1 MLTLELIVRI
11 IQTGY
16 FMSDIKTLVN
26 DFKSYLTKQDL
37 SKNTIRN
44 YSADID
50 NFVHWYDEQH
60 GEEIRVKEI
69 TSHHLNFF
77 RDHMINARRLKVSS
91 VNRKVQTLKRF
102 FRFLAVKRIIKANTA
117 NSIRFIRKTKATKPS
132 SLNKNEVHAL
142 LSIAGHSPHGLSSR
156 NYAVIQLITQ
166 TGLRVSELIHLQW
179 RDLTLYERSGS
190 VRVVDGKGHKERVIP
205 LNSSARKALTS
216 YLENRE
222 LDQTTPVFLN
232 KHGKIHTARAL
243 QKVISTLARR
253 ANITRIKVTP
263 HVLRHTFATNYL
275 RANPDCLVELATL
288 LGHESIDTTAI
299 YTKASSERLSETLE
313 NSQFAKTDL

>member
-1 MLTLELIVRI
+1 
-11 IQTGY
+11 
-16 FMSDIKTLVN
+16 MSDIKTIVD
-26 DFKSYLTKQDL
+26 DFKSYLAKQDL

-50 NFVHWYDEQH
+50 NFVRWYDEQH
-60 GEEIRVKEI
+60 AEEIKVKEV
-69 TSHHLNFF
+69 TAYHLNFY
-77 RDHMINARRLKVSS
+77 RDQMLNAKRLKVSS
-91 VNRKVQTLKRF
+91 VNRKIQTLKRF
-102 FRFLAVKRIIKANTA
+102 FGFLTKKKIIKVNIS
-117 NSIRFIRKTKATKPS
+117 NSMKFIRRAKATKPS
-132 SLNKNEVHAL
+132 SLNKSEVHAL
-142 LSIAGHSPHGLSSR
+142 LSMAGHSPHGLKSR
-156 NYAVIQLITQ
+156 NYAMIQFIIQ
-166 TGLRVSELIHLQW
+166 TGLRISELINLQW

-205 LNSSARKALTS
+205 LNNSVRKAIAS

-232 KHGKIHTARAL
+232 KQGNIPTARAL
-243 QKVISTLARR
+243 QKVVSTLARK

-313 NSQFAKTDL
+313 NSQFINSDL